1 MSWRLSFFR
10 QERGDEPVLDFLRA
24 LPKAAR
30 IEAGAA
36 LSDLEERGPRLRRPG
51 ADYLRDGVYELRFSS
66 QKVQYRILY
75 FFAGRDVVLTNAFIK
90 KTKKVPGEEIE
101 RAIRR
106 WAQWQAG

>member
-1 MSWRLSFFR
+1 MPWNLRFFR
-10 QERGDEPVLDFLRA
+10 QERGEEPVREFLRA

-36 LSDLEERGPRLRRPG
+36 LTDLEENGPKLRRPG

-66 QKVQYRILY
+66 ERVEYRILY
-75 FFAGRDVVLTNAFIK
+75 FFDRSEAVLTNAFVK
-90 KTKKVPGEEIE
+90 KSRKTPREEIE

-106 WAQWQAG
+106 RFQWQAG